1 MHNQK
6 ESRSAIVGKWES
18 VKDWVNWSW
27 VKNGLTVV
35 FFGLVAYLL
44 YQQAVTIEW
53 GKVLETLKNTSM
65 ATLATGFGLGV
76 LCYFVYASYDLF
88 GRYLLG
94 LKVSMAKTW
103 FVAWLSY
110 AFNLNLS
117 SLVGGIAFRYRLYSR
132 LGVKAGDVTRILGI
146 SIATNW
152 LGYIL
157 LAGGLFVSGQIDP
170 PDSWSVTNTHLQFI
184 GAGFIAVVLLYL
196 GLCAFS
202 KKRELQIR
210 DTTIT
215 LPPVSIA
222 LLQFVVACAH
232 WTLMASV
239 IYQFLADDLNF
250 ATVFA
255 VLLVS
260 SLAGV
265 ITHIPGGLGV
275 LEAVFLA
282 LLAGQ
287 VEKSTILG
295 SLFAYRCVFYLI
307 PLAIATPTYLIFEA
321 LTRPPEDD
329 KDTTDDKADSRPKN
343 DSAIAEA
350 ESV

>member
-1 MHNQK
+1 MVNISHKKNYHGL
-6 ESRSAIVGKWES
+6 IDKWHS
-18 VKDWVNWSW
+18 ISSWVNWTW
-27 VKNGLTVV
+27 VKNSLTLI

-44 YQQAVTIEW
+44 YQQATTIEW

-65 ATLATGFGLGV
+65 LTLATGLGLGV

-132 LGVKAGDVTRILGI
+132 LGVKAGDVTKILGI

-157 LAGGLFVSGQIDP
+157 LAGGLFVSGQINP
-170 PDSWSVTNTHLQFI
+170 PDSWVVNSVHLQFI
-184 GAGFIAVVLLYL
+184 GVAFVLVVLAYL
-196 GLCAFS
+196 GACGFS
-202 KKRELQIR
+202 KKREFQVR
-210 DTTIT
+210 DTTLT
-215 LPPVSIA
+215 LPSVKIA
-222 LLQFVVACAH
+222 LLQLVVACIH
-232 WTLMASV
+232 WTLMATV
-239 IYQFLADDLNF
+239 IYQFLADDVNF

-287 VEKSTILG
+287 VDKSTILG

-307 PLAIATPTYLIFEA
+307 PLAIAIPTYLMFEA
-321 LTRPPEDD
+321 FTRPAEGDAE
-329 KDTTDDKADSRPKN
+329 KA
-343 DSAIAEA
+343 SAA
-350 ESV
+350 S

>member
-1 MHNQK
+1 MPKNNN
-6 ESRSAIVGKWES
+6 SRGAMGQTLQRLYHWI
-18 VKDWVNWSW
+18 NWRC
-27 VKNGLTVV
+27 VKNGLTLV
-35 FFGLVAYLL
+35 FFCLVAYLL

-53 GKVLETLKNTSM
+53 AKVVKTLKNTQLT
-65 ATLATGFGLGV
+65 TLATGFGLGV

-94 LKVSMAKTW
+94 LNISVAKTW

-132 LGVKAGDVTRILGI
+132 LGVKAGHVTRILGI

-157 LAGGLFVSGQIDP
+157 LAGGLFVSGQVNP
-170 PDSWSVTNTHLQFI
+170 PQSWPVNTTHLQCI
-184 GAGFIAVVLLYL
+184 GIGFVTLVLVYL
-196 GLCAFS
+196 GLCAFA
-202 KKRELQIR
+202 KRRVYQVR
-210 DTTIT
+210 STTFT
-215 LPPVSIA
+215 LPAIPIA
-222 LLQFVVACAH
+222 ALQLLVACTH
-232 WTLMASV
+232 WSLMATV
-239 IYQFLADDLNF
+239 IYQFLAPEVNF

-287 VEKSTILG
+287 VDKSTILA
-295 SLFAYRCVFYLI
+295 SLFAYRCVFYLA
-307 PLAIATPTYLIFEA
+307 PMAIATPIYLLFEA
-321 LTRPPEDD
+321 TTRPPAKPLE
-329 KDTTDDKADSRPKN
+329 
-343 DSAIAEA
+343 SANANA
-350 ESV
+350 A

>member
-1 MHNQK
+1 MQVLHNHHRLI
-6 ESRSAIVGKWES
+6 SDKWHS
-18 VKDWVNWSW
+18 LRRWINWRW
-27 VKNGLTVV
+27 VKNLATVA
-35 FFGLVAYLL
+35 FFCLVAYLL
-44 YQQAVTIEW
+44 YQQATTIEW
-53 GKVLETLKNTSM
+53 HKVWQTLKNTSLL
-65 ATLATGFGLGV
+65 TLAAGLGLGV

-132 LGVKAGDVTRILGI
+132 LGVKAADVTKILGI

-157 LAGGLFVSGQIDP
+157 LAGALFVSGQIDP
-170 PDSWSVTNTHLQFI
+170 PDNWSVNATHLQII
-184 GAGFIAVVLLYL
+184 GAVFMALVLAYL
-196 GLCAFS
+196 AMCAFS
-202 KKRELQIR
+202 SKREFQLR
-210 DTTIT
+210 STTLT
-215 LPPVSIA
+215 LPSVSIA
-222 LLQFVVACAH
+222 LLQLLVACLH
-232 WTLMASV
+232 WTLMATV
-239 IYQFLADDLNF
+239 IYQFLADEVNF
-250 ATVFA
+250 TTVFA

-287 VEKSTILG
+287 VDKSTILG

-307 PLAIATPTYLIFEA
+307 PLAVATPVYFAFEA
-321 LTRPPEDD
+321 LTRPPEDSADTPSD
-329 KDTTDDKADSRPKN
+329 KD
-343 DSAIAEA
+343 
-350 ESV
+350 ESSPGHKT

>member
-1 MHNQK
+1 MPTNNNNRGVVGQK
-6 ESRSAIVGKWES
+6 LQRLYH
-18 VKDWVNWSW
+18 WVNWRW
-27 VKNGLTVV
+27 IKNGLTVV
-35 FFGLVAYLL
+35 FFALVAYLL

-53 GKVLETLKNTSM
+53 AKVVQTLKDTKM
-65 ATLATGFGLGV
+65 TTLATGFGLGV

-94 LKVSMAKTW
+94 LNVSVAKTW

-132 LGVKAGDVTRILGI
+132 LGVKAGNVTRILGI

-157 LAGGLFVSGQIDP
+157 LAGGLFISGQVNP
-170 PDSWSVTNTHLQFI
+170 PERWPVNATHLPFI
-184 GAGFIAVVLLYL
+184 GAGFVALVLVYL
-196 GLCAFS
+196 GLCAFA
-202 KKRELQIR
+202 KKRVYQVR
-210 DTTIT
+210 DTTFT
-215 LPPVSIA
+215 LPSIA
-222 LLQFVVACAH
+222 IAALQLLVACTH
-232 WTLMASV
+232 WSLMATV
-239 IYQFLADDLNF
+239 IYQFLAPEVNF

-287 VEKSTILG
+287 VDKSTILA
-295 SLFAYRCVFYLI
+295 SLFAYRCVFYLM
-307 PLAIATPTYLIFEA
+307 PLAIATPVYLLFEA
-321 LTRPPEDD
+321 FTRPEEESC
-329 KDTTDDKADSRPKN
+329 KTTKSSD
-343 DSAIAEA
+343 EA
-350 ESV
+350 EVT

>member
-1 MHNQK
+1 MMPST
-6 ESRSAIVGKWES
+6 ESHRSAFGEKLHSLRHWI
-18 VKDWVNWSW
+18 NWSW

-35 FFGLVAYLL
+35 FFCLVAYLL
-44 YQQAVTIEW
+44 YQQAITIEW
-53 GKVLETLKNTSM
+53 GKVFETLKNTSM
-65 ATLATGFGLGV
+65 VTLATGFGLGV
-76 LCYFVYASYDLF
+76 LCYFVYAGYDLF

-94 LKVSMAKTW
+94 LRVSVAKTW

-132 LGVKAGDVTRILGI
+132 LGVKASDVTRILGI

-157 LAGGLFVSGQIDP
+157 LAGGLFVSGQVNP
-170 PDSWSVTNTHLQFI
+170 PESWAVNATHLQFI
-184 GAGFIAVVLLYL
+184 GAAFIAVVLAYL
-196 GLCAFS
+196 GMCAFS
-202 KKRELQIR
+202 KRREFQVR
-210 DTTIT
+210 DTTLT
-215 LPPVSIA
+215 LPSVSIA
-222 LLQFVVACAH
+222 VLQLVVACAH

-239 IYQFLADDLNF
+239 IYQFLADDVNF
-250 ATVFA
+250 PTVFA

-307 PLAIATPTYLIFEA
+307 PLAIATPTYLVFEA
-321 LTRPPEDD
+321 FTRPPQGDSETPNNERN
-329 KDTTDDKADSRPKN
+329 KTTAALS
-343 DSAIAEA
+343 EA
-350 ESV
+350 ESA

>member
-1 MHNQK
+1 MA
-6 ESRSAIVGKWES
+6 ESEMDSSKKGHSVIGDKWHS
-18 VKDWVNWSW
+18 VRNWVNWTW

-35 FFGLVAYLL
+35 FFCLVAYLL
-44 YQQAVTIEW
+44 YQQATTIEW

-65 ATLATGFGLGV
+65 VTLATGFGVGV

-132 LGVKAGDVTRILGI
+132 LGVKAGDVTKILGI

-157 LAGGLFVSGQIDP
+157 LAGGLFVSGQVNP
-170 PDSWSVTNTHLQFI
+170 PESWSVNATHLQFI
-184 GAGFIAVVLLYL
+184 GAAFIAVVLVYL
-196 GLCAFS
+196 GMCAFS
-202 KKRELQIR
+202 TKREFQVR
-210 DTTIT
+210 DTTLT
-215 LPPVSIA
+215 LPSVSIA
-222 LLQFVVACAH
+222 LLQLVVACIH
-232 WTLMASV
+232 WTLMATV
-239 IYQFLADDLNF
+239 IYQFLADDVNF
-250 ATVFA
+250 PTVFA

-307 PLAIATPTYLIFEA
+307 PLAIATPTYLVFEA

-329 KDTTDDKADSRPKN
+329 TDESAKDNPTEK
-343 DSAIAEA
+343 SAMV
-350 ESV
+350 ESA